1 MKAFCYKP
9 LTQGIIGT
17 KRSGGAL
24 MYFNQQMFNP
34 NTVNPQYYQSIRNQI
49 QAYHANQD
57 LEVAKAVK
65 AVHDLC
71 EAVKKMDE
79 PHQKEAFFLCL
90 GQMAADMNWQ

>member
-1 MKAFCYKP
+1 
-9 LTQGIIGT
+9 
-17 KRSGGAL
+17 

-49 QAYHANQD
+49 QAYQATQD

-79 PHQKEAFFLCL
+79 AHQKEAFGLCL
-90 GQMAADMNWQ
+90 QQMALEFNWQ

>member
-1 MKAFCYKP
+1 
-9 LTQGIIGT
+9 
-17 KRSGGAL
+17 

-34 NTVNPQYYQSIRNQI
+34 NTVNPQYYHSDRNQI
-49 QAYHANQD
+49 QAYEATQD

-79 PHQKEAFFLCL
+79 SHQEKAFLLCL
-90 GQMAADMNWQ
+90 GQMAADMNWQG

>member
-1 MKAFCYKP
+1 
-9 LTQGIIGT
+9 
-17 KRSGGAL
+17 

-34 NTVNPQYYQSIRNQI
+34 TTVNPQYYQSVRNQI
-49 QAYHANQD
+49 LAYEANQD

-65 AVHDLC
+65 AVRDLC

-79 PHQKEAFFLCL
+79 AHQKEAFFLCL

>member
-1 MKAFCYKP
+1 
-9 LTQGIIGT
+9 
-17 KRSGGAL
+17 

-34 NTVNPQYYQSIRNQI
+34 STVNPQYYQSIRNQI
-49 QAYHANQD
+49 MTYEANQN
-57 LEVAKAVK
+57 LEVTKAVK
-65 AVHDLC
+65 AIHDLC

>member
-1 MKAFCYKP
+1 
-9 LTQGIIGT
+9 
-17 KRSGGAL
+17 
-24 MYFNQQMFNP
+24 MYFSQQMFNP
-34 NTVNPQYYQSIRNQI
+34 TTVNSQYYQSVRNQI
-49 QAYHANQD
+49 HAYQASQD

-79 PHQKEAFFLCL
+79 SHQKEAFFLCL

>member
-1 MKAFCYKP
+1 
-9 LTQGIIGT
+9 
-17 KRSGGAL
+17 

-49 QAYHANQD
+49 MTYEANQN
-57 LEVAKAVK
+57 LEVTKAVK
-65 AVHDLC
+65 AIHDLY